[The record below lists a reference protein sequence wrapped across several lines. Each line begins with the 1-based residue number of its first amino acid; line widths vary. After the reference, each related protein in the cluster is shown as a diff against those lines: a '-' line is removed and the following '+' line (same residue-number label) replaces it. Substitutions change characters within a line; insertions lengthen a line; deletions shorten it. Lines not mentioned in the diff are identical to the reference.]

1 MIANDPS
8 QSEDINGGPRV
19 VSSLLDNF
27 KQKEDM
33 ISLHEKNTF
42 APNRVISV
50 LYITVIGYVRR
61 LTTLSMLLR
70 VRGSLRKIMVA
81 S

>member
-1 MIANDPS
+1 MTTNDPS

>member
-8 QSEDINGGPRV
+8 QSEDINGGPRM
-19 VSSLLDNF
+19 VSSLLDNL
-27 KQKEDM
+27 KQKEM
-33 ISLHEKNTF
+33 HEKNTF

-50 LYITVIGYVRR
+50 LYITVIGHVRR
-61 LTTLSMLLR
+61 LTTFSMLLR
-70 VRGSLRKIMVA
+70 VRESLRKIIVA

>member
-1 MIANDPS
+1 MITNDPC
-8 QSEDINGGPRV
+8 QSEDINGDPRI
-19 VSSLLDNF
+19 VSSLLDNL
-27 KQKEDM
+27 KQKEM
-33 ISLHEKNTF
+33 HEKNTF
-42 APNRVISV
+42 APNRVIPV

-70 VRGSLRKIMVA
+70 VRGSLRKIIVT